1 MMNILLN
8 ITAVIPTEMRMQQH
22 ILDFKGVSPP
32 PLPPVVFRFSAYTP
46 HMFTIDLIIID

>member
-22 ILDFKGVSPP
+22 ILDFKGVSSPP
-32 PLPPVVFRFSAYTP
+32 HVVFRFSAYTP
-46 HMFTIDLIIID
+46 RVLTLTVVDKNC

>member
-8 ITAVIPTEMRMQQH
+8 ITAVVPTEMRMQH

-32 PLPPVVFRFSAYTP
+32 PPHVVFRFSAYTP
-46 HMFTIDLIIID
+46 HMFTF